1 MIISKINSQ
10 YTLYKVGRSK
20 IAHME
25 KATRL
30 LELIELFQV
39 YSNT

>member
-1 MIISKINSQ
+1 
-10 YTLYKVGRSK
+10 
-20 IAHME
+20 ME

-39 YSNT
+39 